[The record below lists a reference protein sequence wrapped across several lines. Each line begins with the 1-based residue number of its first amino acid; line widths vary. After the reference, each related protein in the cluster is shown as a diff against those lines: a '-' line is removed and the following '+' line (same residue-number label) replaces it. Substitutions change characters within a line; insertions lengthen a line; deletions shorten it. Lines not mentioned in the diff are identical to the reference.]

1 MPRPYEQWGD
11 DLPDV
16 VRQLSSDLLAALSSL
31 GYPGVFLLMAV
42 EAAGIPLPFPGPILL
57 IVAGSDA
64 AQGELNLLVTGLV
77 AASGSTLGALALYIF
92 SARGGLQFI
101 QHYGHYLALS
111 EQRLV
116 TFQGWFQQRGAL
128 ATLLGRLMPGTRIY
142 VSIPAGLSHLA
153 WLRFIVS
160 TFLGCFAW
168 CFAFVLVGRV
178 LGASWRLAAQALDMA
193 EPLVFWAAILGV
205 IGLLV
210 WHSRNH
216 RK

>member
-1 MPRPYEQWGD
+1 MPD
-11 DLPDV
+11 FL
-16 VRQLSSDLLAALSSL
+16 RQFSGDLLAAFTSL

-42 EAAGIPLPFPGPILL
+42 EASGIPLPFPGPILL

-77 AASGSTLGALALYIF
+77 AATGSTLGALALYTF

-101 QHYGHYLALS
+101 QRYGRYLAIS
-111 EQRLV
+111 EKRLAA
-116 TFQGWFQQRGAL
+116 FQEWFQQRGAL
-128 ATLLGRLMPGTRIY
+128 ATLLGRLVPGTRVY

-153 WLRFIVS
+153 WLRFAAS

-178 LGASWRLAAQALDMA
+178 LGSSWRLAAQVFDVA
-193 EPLVFWAAILGV
+193 EPLVLWAAILGV
-205 IGLLV
+205 IGLLI

-216 RK
+216 HR

>member
-1 MPRPYEQWGD
+1 
-11 DLPDV
+11 LPDFL
-16 VRQLSSDLLAALSSL
+16 RQFSSDLLAALSSL

-64 AQGELNLLVTGLV
+64 AQGMPNLVVTGLV
-77 AASGSTLGALALYIF
+77 AASGSTLGALALYTF
-92 SARGGLQFI
+92 SARGGPQFI
-101 QHYGHYLALS
+101 QRYGRYLALS
-111 EQRLV
+111 ETRLAA
-116 TFQGWFQQRGAL
+116 FQKWFQEHGGM

-153 WLRFIVS
+153 WLHFIVS

-168 CFAFVLVGRV
+168 CFAFVLVGRI
-178 LGASWRLAAQALDMA
+178 LGASWRLAAQVFAIA
-193 EPLVFWAAILGV
+193 EPLVLWGAILGV

-210 WHSRNH
+210 WRSRNH
-216 RK
+216 HK

>member
-1 MPRPYEQWGD
+1 
-11 DLPDV
+11 LPDFL
-16 VRQLSSDLLAALSSL
+16 RQLSGELLAAFTSL

-42 EAAGIPLPFPGPILL
+42 EASGIPLPFPGPILL

-64 AQGELNLLVTGLV
+64 TQGELNLLVTGLV

-92 SARGGLQFI
+92 SARGGLQFV
-101 QHYGHYLALS
+101 QRYGRYLALS
-111 EQRLV
+111 ETRLAA
-116 TFQGWFQQRGAL
+116 FQKWFQEHGGM

-142 VSIPAGLSHLA
+142 VSIPAGLSHLT

-168 CFAFVLVGRV
+168 CFAFVLVGRI
-178 LGASWRLAAQALDMA
+178 LGSSWRLAAQVFDVA
-193 EPLVFWAAILGV
+193 EPLVLWGAILGV
-205 IGLLV
+205 IGLLI

-216 RK
+216 HR

>member
-1 MPRPYEQWGD
+1 
-11 DLPDV
+11 LPDFL
-16 VRQLSSDLLAALSSL
+16 RQLSGDLVAALSSL

-42 EAAGIPLPFPGPILL
+42 EASGIPLPFPGPILL

-64 AQGELNLLVTGLV
+64 TQGELNLLITGLV

-101 QHYGHYLALS
+101 QRYGRYLALS
-111 EQRLV
+111 ETRLAA
-116 TFQGWFQQRGAL
+116 FQKWFQEHGGM
-128 ATLLGRLMPGTRIY
+128 ATLLGRLIPGTRIY

-153 WLRFIVS
+153 WLRFAVS
-160 TFLGCFAW
+160 TFAGCFAW
-168 CFAFVLVGRV
+168 CFAFVLVGRI
-178 LGASWRLAAQALDMA
+178 LGASWRLAAQAFDLA
-193 EPLVFWAAILGV
+193 EPVVLWGAILGV

-216 RK
+216 HR

>member
-1 MPRPYEQWGD
+1 MPD
-11 DLPDV
+11 FL
-16 VRQLSSDLLAALSSL
+16 RQLSGDLVAAFTSL

-42 EAAGIPLPFPGPILL
+42 EASGIPLPFPGPILL

-64 AQGELNLLVTGLV
+64 TQGELNLLVTGLV

-92 SARGGLQFI
+92 SARGGLQFV
-101 QHYGHYLALS
+101 QRYGRYLALS
-111 EQRLV
+111 ETRLAA
-116 TFQGWFQQRGAL
+116 FQKWFQEHGGM

-142 VSIPAGLSHLA
+142 VSIPAGLSHLT

-168 CFAFVLVGRV
+168 CFAFVLVGRI
-178 LGASWRLAAQALDMA
+178 LGSSWRLAAQVFDVA
-193 EPLVFWAAILGV
+193 EPLVLWGAILGV
-205 IGLLV
+205 IGLLI

-216 RK
+216 HR

>member
-1 MPRPYEQWGD
+1 
-11 DLPDV
+11 LPDFL
-16 VRQLSSDLLAALSSL
+16 RQFSGDLLAAFTSL

-42 EAAGIPLPFPGPILL
+42 EASGIPLPFPGPILL

-64 AQGELNLLVTGLV
+64 AQGELNLVVTGLV
-77 AASGSTLGALALYIF
+77 AATGSTLGALALYTF

-101 QHYGHYLALS
+101 QRYGRYLALS
-111 EQRLV
+111 ETRLAA
-116 TFQGWFQQRGAL
+116 FQKWFHEHGGM
-128 ATLLGRLMPGTRIY
+128 ATLLGRLVPGTRIY
-142 VSIPAGLSHLA
+142 VSIPAGLSHLT

-178 LGASWRLAAQALDMA
+178 LGASWRLAAQVFDTA
-193 EPLVFWAAILGV
+193 EPLVLWGAILGV
-205 IGLLV
+205 IGLLL

-216 RK
+216 RKR